1 MRSSEWIAAYP
12 LSCFVLVYCSCPDR
26 HAVAFSGT
34 FLPRCEGTAV
44 VTGGSATDGSVSYAF
59 QATGPDAASSTQWV
73 DSSGASV
80 DSISEALSVVAQT
93 AGYNQGTGQN
103 PPLDSF
109 LTFTVSASVAQG
121 WVDNGLAGLALSTID
136 DGDDRSR
143 FNFIQGDAGDNPAAD
158 TAGRPG
164 GIFDKKQSFFR

>member
-1 MRSSEWIAAYP
+1 MGFAAHP
-12 LSCFVLVYCSCPDR
+12 ILQKLLKVITERTKITIF
-26 HAVAFSGT
+26 FNWK
-34 FLPRCEGTAV
+34 E
-44 VTGGSATDGSVSYAF
+44 
-59 QATGPDAASSTQWV
+59 
-73 DSSGASV
+73 
-80 DSISEALSVVAQT
+80 
-93 AGYNQGTGQN
+93 NGTGQN

-158 TAGRPG
+158 TAGRLG
-164 GIFDKKQSFFR
+164 ATFDKKQSFFR